1 MNEEVCD
8 VNIPPKDLHWYQH
21 VYEPDLNEKIMATN
35 PGAWDSGQLP
45 NGNRQGGAPQG
56 WSSGGSRGEP
66 LRPFSAMSYPHQIG
80 GIGTITNGLMEQ
92 QMSNPPNSYH
102 PAYQQYPNSSNQTPP
117 IQGNQFTS
125 MPSTQAS
132 NIDISKNSSSFT
144 NPSSL
149 RTGPVN
155 PTSTKN
161 HSHLLR
167 ILADSQPNNCPQ
179 DMRIFQVPQQNRRQS
194 SHGRNSQEQVVT
206 SGVSLGNTEWSRNY
220 TAPPSSQNIYFSQQ
234 GYPED
239 RNHTP
244 AQSQGSNFVGGNMV
258 SHGMR
263 QCQVPNQPRMPRMPY
278 PSCNSSQQRPPQQY
292 RRNMSSQQQT
302 QSTITPQGQPR
313 FRPIENLQNMLNSVP
328 VSSMPEHL
336 RSLTWQFFQEKSS
349 AIVKNIPSGAKF
361 GYFVHCWQLYDH
373 YLKSFAVIHPSGC
386 PASFQ
391 EFGETYLNRL
401 EEMGTFRN
409 YPSPSTSASPAKD
422 EEPSDKSILGHWYR
436 LPEEKQEQVTTLRLV
451 NQTESTLSNVIT
463 DSVSQTNDNTVTS
476 KHCEP
481 SIPAT
486 SPTDTAVNLRGT
498 DIAISPANTAEN
510 LADTY
515 SDISPASTSPNSGV
529 NLTKTYTAISPPE
542 SPVNLTNR
550 VDIGSQAD
558 NLITNTNKD
567 LASIKVEANESWE
580 NDQNQSPER
589 ESEDS
594 VGLNSDESDEAVTGK
609 KGNKKLTVKLPF
621 HPPLHAKQKKKSASV
636 DQKLKLS
643 DKSLKTLSDVLHK
656 VLMEN
661 KNVAESN
668 SMAASILE
676 IEPTAKLSEMEAE
689 SSPDHASQTVNKE
702 GPCSKQSTK
711 TSEPSVDLVGGP
723 ENGVVNEL
731 GQSYSKNA
739 ETNEETINV
748 NKRKRFPTEVDSE
761 RRADQPSKKLR
772 KEADKEDIDLPQ
784 QSEDPVIF
792 KQPSAACQAVE
803 DQSVSIRNSIESSM
817 DESESSPNS
826 ESIINSE
833 KVIDKKSKG
842 QQTGGMNSETE
853 NPLQK
858 NSCVYLETR
867 LLFPIRFH
875 GEKVLCINCENGQYL
890 LMKEIL
896 NKNFV
901 SLAENSSGK
910 SKKSVRSKY
919 FTAVFLAKERDLKIL
934 YKELPEV
941 LKPKVREYMN
951 RSENLSKIGQGKHVG
966 IIHISDAHRLYQ
978 YFFGL
983 KNCGDKCIQTLQS
996 AEENISSQENL
1007 DKSSSEGETFENFTG
1022 NVYSDIAKQKSNVSM
1037 GYESDAT
1044 IPYME
1049 ESDVTESNDDVDDV
1063 IILDDFSSTDTA
1075 DEFSASEEIKTE
1087 QIDAVEN
1094 CQDNVVSETNQKLV
1108 QVDNL
1113 KENVP
1118 SGQMKDMNEARAC
1131 GVKSDDVIPQNTK
1144 MGEMDD
1150 DAETGKDIADD
1161 EAETRVDNVD
1171 DEAALQIDIVDDEA
1185 VDRIEIVDDDA
1196 ETGKDNVDDES
1207 GLEANECQMPLKGG
1221 LAPLF
1226 GGHFRFLVIDGI
1238 KFYPLADL
1246 CKRFDVQDL
1255 IECMQ
1260 LKKDNKYKALK
1271 CDWMDANF
1279 LNRLEP
1285 SFPDMI
1291 ENSTLLEEKILFDV
1305 AHKKGI
1311 DVIYNLTED
1320 VDGPEEC
1327 SQPVDMSPSLNSGS
1341 NLNDENKLAT
1351 AETIPSSFNKGKE
1364 DAQDHSNSMEEN
1376 LIGKI
1381 PIIDGRETEK
1391 FFVDEEENERD
1402 STECQVSE
1410 EPHTPAHH
1418 TPNSMGNTDLHSPN
1432 HVSSNIPTPVST
1444 EKKQIQRNLSQDFTA
1459 VEVQQKK

>member
-1 MNEEVCD
+1 
-8 VNIPPKDLHWYQH
+8 
-21 VYEPDLNEKIMATN
+21 
-35 PGAWDSGQLP
+35 
-45 NGNRQGGAPQG
+45 
-56 WSSGGSRGEP
+56 
-66 LRPFSAMSYPHQIG
+66 
-80 GIGTITNGLMEQ
+80 
-92 QMSNPPNSYH
+92 
-102 PAYQQYPNSSNQTPP
+102 
-117 IQGNQFTS
+117 
-125 MPSTQAS
+125 
-132 NIDISKNSSSFT
+132 
-144 NPSSL
+144 
-149 RTGPVN
+149 
-155 PTSTKN
+155 
-161 HSHLLR
+161 
-167 ILADSQPNNCPQ
+167 
-179 DMRIFQVPQQNRRQS
+179 
-194 SHGRNSQEQVVT
+194 
-206 SGVSLGNTEWSRNY
+206 
-220 TAPPSSQNIYFSQQ
+220 
-234 GYPED
+234 
-239 RNHTP
+239 
-244 AQSQGSNFVGGNMV
+244 MV

-263 QCQVPNQPRMPRMPY
+263 QCQVPNQPRMPY
-278 PSCNSSQQRPPQQY
+278 PSCSSSQQRPPQQY

-302 QSTITPQGQPR
+302 QSTITPPGQPR
-313 FRPIENLQNMLNSVP
+313 FRPIENLQNMVNSVP

-349 AIVKNIPSGAKF
+349 AIVKNIPPEAKF

-391 EFGETYLNRL
+391 DFGETYLNRL
-401 EEMGTFRN
+401 EEIGTFRN
-409 YPSPSTSASPAKD
+409 YPSQSTSGSPAKD

-436 LPEEKQEQVTTLRLV
+436 LPDEKQEQVTTLRLV
-451 NQTESTLSNVIT
+451 SQTESTTSNVIT

-476 KHCEP
+476 KDCEP
-481 SIPAT
+481 SRPAA
-486 SPTDTAVNLRGT
+486 SPTDTAVNLRDT
-498 DIAISPANTAEN
+498 DIAISSANTAEN

-515 SDISPASTSPNSGV
+515 SDISPASTSPNPGV
-529 NLTKTYTAISPPE
+529 NLAKTYTAISPPE
-542 SPVNLTNR
+542 SPVNLATR

-558 NLITNTNKD
+558 NLTTNTNKD
-567 LASIKVEANESWE
+567 LTSIKVEANESWE
-580 NDQNQSPER
+580 SDQNQSPER

-661 KNVAESN
+661 KNIAESN

-676 IEPTAKLSEMEAE
+676 IEPTAKPSEMEAE

-702 GPCSKQSTK
+702 RPCSKQSTK
-711 TSEPSVDLVGGP
+711 TSEPIVDLVGGP
-723 ENGVVNEL
+723 ENGVGNEL
-731 GQSYSKNA
+731 EQSRNKNA

-748 NKRKRFPTEVDSE
+748 NKRKRFPTEMDSE
-761 RRADQPSKKLR
+761 RKTDQPSKKLR

-792 KQPSAACQAVE
+792 EQPSAGCQAVE
-803 DQSVSIRNSIESSM
+803 DQSVSKRTSVESSM
-817 DESESSPNS
+817 DESESSPNR
-826 ESIINSE
+826 ESIIDSGKMTDKSSE
-833 KVIDKKSKG
+833 E
-842 QQTGGMNSETE
+842 QQTGDMNSETE
-853 NPLQK
+853 NPSQK
-858 NSCVYLETR
+858 NSSLYLETR
-867 LLFPIRFH
+867 SLFPIQFH
-875 GEKVLCINCENGQYL
+875 GEKVLCINFENGQYL

-896 NKNFV
+896 YKNFR

-951 RSENLSKIGQGKHVG
+951 RSENPFKIGQGKHVG

-983 KNCGDKCIQTLQS
+983 KSCGDKCIQTLQS
-996 AEENISSQENL
+996 DEENISSQENL
-1007 DKSSSEGETFENFTG
+1007 DKSSSEGETFENLAG
-1022 NVYSDIAKQKSNVSM
+1022 NVYIDIAKRKNSVSM

-1049 ESDVTESNDDVDDV
+1049 ESDVTESYDDVDDV

-1075 DEFSASEEIKTE
+1075 DEFSASEGIKTE
-1087 QIDAVEN
+1087 QIDAGEN
-1094 CQDNVVSETNQKLV
+1094 SQDNVVSETNQKIV

-1113 KENVP
+1113 EENVP
-1118 SGQMKDMNEARAC
+1118 GDQMEDMNEAVAC
-1131 GVKSDDVIPQNTK
+1131 GVNSDDIIPQKTN
-1144 MGEMDD
+1144 MGKVDD
-1150 DAETGKDIADD
+1150 DAETGKAIADD
-1161 EAETRVDNVD
+1161 EAETRMDIVDN
-1171 DEAALQIDIVDDEA
+1171 EAAPQIDIVDDEA
-1185 VDRIEIVDDDA
+1185 VDGIERVDDDA
-1196 ETGKDNVDDES
+1196 ETGKDNVDDEA

-1285 SFPDMI
+1285 SFPEMI

-1305 AHKKGI
+1305 AQKKGI
-1311 DVIYNLTED
+1311 DVIYNLAED
-1320 VDGPEEC
+1320 VDEQEEC
-1327 SQPVDMSPSLNSGS
+1327 SRPVDMCTSLSSRS
-1341 NLNDENKLAT
+1341 NLDDENMLVT
-1351 AETIPSSFNKGKE
+1351 SEIIPSSLIKGNE
-1364 DAQDHSNSMEEN
+1364 DVQDQSNSMEEN

-1381 PIIDGRETEK
+1381 PIFDGRETER

-1402 STECQVSE
+1402 SAECQVVE
-1410 EPHTPAHH
+1410 EPHTPTHH
-1418 TPNSMGNTDLHSPN
+1418 TPTSMGNSDLHPPN
-1432 HVSSNIPTPVST
+1432 PISNNILTPVSS
-1444 EKKQIQRNLSQDFTA
+1444 EKRQIQRNLSQDFTA
-1459 VEVQQKK
+1459 VEVQQKSSKF